1 MCVRERRARAETM
14 RLSNATTMQ
23 LPDTDNYDSVL
34 PGIHDLAEG
43 ITGAPSDE
51 QLFIIYFAGLVG
63 WKLHPGYLRPGAQ
76 SPDLQSIAE
85 IARQMVTITREQSC
99 RG

>member
-1 MCVRERRARAETM
+1 MN
-14 RLSNATTMQ
+14 NAKQYHSPTLG
-23 LPDTDNYDSVL
+23 LPDVNE
-34 PGIHDLAEG
+34 LAEG
-43 ITGAPSDE
+43 IAGATDE
-51 QLFIIYFAGLVG
+51 QLFVIYFAGLVG

-99 RG
+99 LG